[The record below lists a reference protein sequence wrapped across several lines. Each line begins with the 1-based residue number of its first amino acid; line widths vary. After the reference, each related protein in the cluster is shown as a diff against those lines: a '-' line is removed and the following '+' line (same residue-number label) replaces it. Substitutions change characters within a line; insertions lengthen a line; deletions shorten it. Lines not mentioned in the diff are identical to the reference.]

1 MFVKTKERKKG
12 IVRDFPDLSDESL
25 GLMAED
31 LGLYMS
37 VSELKYCAS
46 QMKADKVKDITL
58 DELYILDSLCS
69 SANFYP
75 EKIEIDSFSTN
86 SPYIAETYTDF
97 IKRRQELDGG
107 QSRPVN
113 LVSFLATASEY
124 LYRNRKRLPFSANF
138 APSVENSDLVRLC
151 GGLSADNDSFK
162 ITSYG
167 GDGMVSYFG
176 IYKKAIPFK
185 RIKETDGNLLAIV
198 IPHDG
203 ESMEEYEKNCIAFLN
218 DTLIRNTVCNPEVT
232 SKTGIIERISR
243 YTSGFDVNIKK
254 YPAAASR
261 MCYADYAASLKG
273 MLNFIISP
281 SDISNVSQA
290 AKRMKIRVFSVGE
303 ITSTGCFRII
313 DKDLVT
319 ATIKTRLLSSVALR
333 SVNAVTVNRDITDDP
348 NRSCIV
354 SSNVSPDKHASLLVR
369 EYTND
374 SFESSDILTSVSVGR
389 LDQNPFMSAMYASL
403 SSVTKL
409 VCAGADWRNTS
420 VSCDIQSDGK
430 KDVGALSR
438 NLAAFLGLYRVQTEL
453 SVISAGSKA
462 DFGTESGNGGNI
474 AVYASAQL
482 PSKKISDTFVS
493 PGHEIYLLT
502 FPINDNGMPDFDG
515 LRKFYDKY
523 SGLVNEGKII
533 SARTVAGKNVKET
546 LSQMCSGNLTVE
558 FDGVFSNAGL
568 GPRLAV
574 IAESKEPVDGIK
586 IGTTALNASEVSDK
600 NSVPEKKTG
609 NSTGIMSKIYYPN
622 VRVALVCF
630 NGNTREQKILSD
642 MFGYSGAAVNIVSG
656 SRDRNSYDLI
666 SLEMRRSCI
675 TVFCGDMD
683 SVSGALDNLRIRYAS
698 DEYISQGKLL
708 ISYGCGASEAFA
720 NAFGIN
726 IPDGDYRKIST
737 SDNLRVYSSDLSS
750 PFSGIDYSYNCSV
763 GSDNYFVKPGNYD
776 SLIKVQN
783 NGIIYSDGFLSEDGY
798 KAAFFSILTDEAV
811 RSAVQYFQ

>member
-203 ESMEEYEKNCIAFLN
+203 ESVEEYEKNCIAFLN

-254 YPAAASR
+254 YPADASR

-319 ATIKTRLLSSVALR
+319 ATIKTRLLSSVVLR

-546 LSQMCSGNLTVE
+546 LSQMCSGNLAVE
-558 FDGVFSNAGL
+558 FDDGFSNTGL
-568 GPRLAV
+568 NPHLAI
-574 IAESKEPVDGIK
+574 IAEVKEPVDGIK
-586 IGTTALNASEVSDK
+586 IGTTALNVSEASEKDSVSEK
-600 NSVPEKKTG
+600 NTSIRA
-609 NSTGIMSKIYYPN
+609 GIISKIYYPD

-642 MFGYSGAAVNIVSG
+642 MFEYSGAAVNIVTG
-656 SRDRNSYDLI
+656 SCDRKSYDLI

-675 TVFCGDMD
+675 TVFCGDRD
-683 SVSGALDNLRIRYAS
+683 SVTGALNDLRIKYAS

-720 NAFGIN
+720 KAFGIN
-726 IPDGDYRKIST
+726 IPDGDCSEISA
-737 SDNLRVYSSDLSS
+737 SDNLRVYSSEVSS

-763 GSDNYFVKPGNYD
+763 GSDNYPVKPGDLD
-776 SLIKVQN
+776 SLIKVRN
-783 NGIIYSDGFLSEDGY
+783 NENIYSDGFLSEDGC
-798 KAAFFSILTDEAV
+798 KAAFFSILTDETV